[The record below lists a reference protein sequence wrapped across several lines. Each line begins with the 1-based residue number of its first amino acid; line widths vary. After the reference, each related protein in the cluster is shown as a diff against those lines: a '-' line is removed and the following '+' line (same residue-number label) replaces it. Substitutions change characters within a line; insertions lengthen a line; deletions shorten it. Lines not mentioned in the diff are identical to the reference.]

1 MKKRLIVWTFG
12 LMIVTMAL
20 QISLM
25 RAATTTEKFSEVLI
39 ANAAVYPNETLTAS
53 SFAVV
58 KIAESSMEP
67 WMIKASELTLPAWS
81 SRLIRQ
87 GELLTREAISP
98 EASQD
103 YAEVA
108 LRMEPQD
115 AVAYHLF
122 IGEEIDLLG
131 VQGEESMIHFSSMR
145 ISAILGQDLKPSD
158 MTMAQPVY
166 LILSGEKKEILELCR
181 IKSTHT
187 FQIIKKKPP
196 AKKEG

>member
-1 MKKRLIVWTFG
+1 MKKRLIIWTFG

-25 RAATTTEKFSEVLI
+25 RAATASEKFHEVLI
-39 ANAAVYPNETLTAS
+39 AKAEVYPNEVLTAD
-53 SFAVV
+53 SFSLV

-67 WMIKASELTLPAWS
+67 WMIKASELVLPAWS

-87 GELLTREAISP
+87 GELLTREGISLEP
-98 EASQD
+98 VQD

-108 LRMEPQD
+108 LKLEPQD

-131 VQGEESMIHFSSMR
+131 IRGEESVIHFNTMR
-145 ISAILGQDLKPSD
+145 ISGILGQDLKPSD
-158 MTMAQPVY
+158 MTMTQPVF
-166 LILSGEKKEILELCR
+166 LILRGEKKEILELCR

-196 AKKEG
+196 GQKEG

>member
-1 MKKRLIVWTFG
+1 
-12 LMIVTMAL
+12 MIVTMAL

-25 RAATTTEKFSEVLI
+25 RAATATEKYHEVLI
-39 ANAAVYPNETLTAS
+39 AKADVYPNEALTAD
-53 SFAVV
+53 SFSMV
-58 KIAESSMEP
+58 KIADSSMEP
-67 WMIKASELTLPAWS
+67 WMIKASELEMPAWS

-87 GELLTREAISP
+87 GELLTQEGISLEP
-98 EASQD
+98 TRD

-108 LRMEPQD
+108 LKIEPQD

-131 VQGEESMIHFSSMR
+131 IRGEESVIQFSSMR
-145 ISAILGQDLKPSD
+145 ISGILGQDLKPSD
-158 MTMAQPVY
+158 MTMTQPVF

-187 FQIIKKKPP
+187 FQIIKRKPP
-196 AKKEG
+196 GQKEG

>member
-58 KIAESSMEP
+58 KIAESSIEP

-98 EASQD
+98 EPSQD

-187 FQIIKKKPP
+187 FQIVKKKPP